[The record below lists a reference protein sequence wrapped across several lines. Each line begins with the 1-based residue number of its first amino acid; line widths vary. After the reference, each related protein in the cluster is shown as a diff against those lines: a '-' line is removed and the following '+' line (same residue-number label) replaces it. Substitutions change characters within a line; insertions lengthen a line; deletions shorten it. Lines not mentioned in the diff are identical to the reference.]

1 MKKILLLIV
10 TLLLSLSMTACSLA
24 ESFPFLEDILGTNA
38 EEEQK
43 QPAGSVSLENIPAF
57 DGKTP
62 YVIINDNVPFFTE
75 EEMTA
80 VSFESYAELDTL
92 GRCGVTVASIG
103 KDIMPTEER
112 GSIGMVKPSGWHTV
126 KYDIVNGKYLYN
138 RCHLIGFQLA
148 GENANEK
155 NLITGTRFMN
165 VDGMLPFE
173 DMVADY
179 VKETNNHVMYRVT
192 PIYDGNNLV
201 ANGVLM
207 EAKSVEDG
215 GDGILFCVYVYNNQ
229 PGIVINYATGESKL
243 DDGTTFPEEDPDKS
257 PDGDGTE
264 GDGTEVGTTY
274 ILNTSTMKF
283 HTPECH
289 YASSMSEANRDVFV
303 GTAEE
308 LITAGYDDCGTCKP
322 K

>member
-1 MKKILLLIV
+1 MKRKLLLLILS
-10 TLLLSLSMTACSLA
+10 LLLTFSLFSCDLIDQLGLLGDS
-24 ESFPFLEDILGTNA
+24 ES
-38 EEEQK
+38 
-43 QPAGSVSLENIPAF
+43 AGPVSLDNIPDF

-62 YVIINDNVPFFTE
+62 YVVINENQPFFTAE
-75 EEMTA
+75 EITA
-80 VSFESYAELDTL
+80 VSFESYAELDAL
-92 GRCGVTVASIG
+92 GRCGVTVASID

-192 PIYDGNNLV
+192 PIYKGNNLV

-207 EAKSVEDG
+207 EALSVED
-215 GDGILFCVYVYNNQ
+215 DGEGITFCVYVYNNQ
-229 PGIVINYATGESKL
+229 PGIIINYATGESQL
-243 DDGTTFPEEDPDKS
+243 DDGVTTFPEEEPDKPETPDTPANPDT
-257 PDGDGTE
+257 PDGE
-264 GDGTEVGTTY
+264 GTEVGTTY
-274 ILNTSTMKF
+274 VLNTNTMKF
-283 HTPECH
+283 HTPDCH
-289 YASSMSEANRDVFV
+289 YASSISEANRDVFV

-308 LITAGYDDCGTCKP
+308 LFTAGYDDCGTCKP